1 MEIPSRAVLSVVGS
15 VPFFKSIKSIKKS
28 RVVPE
33 TIGTGMLSF
42 PQCCGTSV
50 TKHQLR
56 RSYKANRF
64 ISHQDAKEH
73 SDSYRDAKFS

>member
-1 MEIPSRAVLSVVGS
+1 
-15 VPFFKSIKSIKKS
+15 
-28 RVVPE
+28 
-33 TIGTGMLSF
+33 MLSF

-64 ISHQDAKEH
+64 ISRQDAKEH
-73 SDSYRDAKFS
+73 SDSYRDAKFSYVLVLNLAPLRDTQTTTEKL